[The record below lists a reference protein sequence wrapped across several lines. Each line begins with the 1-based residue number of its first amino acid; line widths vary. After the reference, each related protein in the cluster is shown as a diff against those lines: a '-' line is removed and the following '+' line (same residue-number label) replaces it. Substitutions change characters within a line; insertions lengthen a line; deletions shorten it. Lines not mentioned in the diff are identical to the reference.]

1 MCARR
6 RREFSGIFYIV
17 FSNFSQISSWIFVIL
32 NVKSFM
38 LIAGDVVPRFRI
50 GIYQKDLHKTLLTG
64 KDLGVLL
71 PMNRLVQQMLR
82 WLINDGK
89 RDLNHSAIANFIE
102 DMANEAVDDR

>member
-1 MCARR
+1 MLALIKKA
-6 RREFSGIFYIV
+6 EIDPNVVLETIKSGSDV
-17 FSNFSQISSWIFVIL
+17 SVIL

-102 DMANEAVDDR
+102 DMANEAVVDR

>member
-1 MCARR
+1 MLALIKKAEIDQNVVLETIR
-6 RREFSGIFYIV
+6 SGSDV
-17 FSNFSQISSWIFVIL
+17 SVIL

-38 LIAGDVVPRFRI
+38 LIEGDVVPRFRI

-102 DMANEAVDDR
+102 DMANEAVVDR